1 MVAHEMR
8 LMRSL
13 AGMVVGGKCDITPPI
28 STAPAYCVR
37 WRGLRSAPPAMD
49 PLKSTKSRWR
59 ACRIALS

>member
-13 AGMVVGGKCDITPPI
+13 AGMVVGGKCDSTPPI

-37 WRGLRSAPPAMD
+37 
-49 PLKSTKSRWR
+49 
-59 ACRIALS
+59 